1 MWVDELS
8 LCIFIDGNEPELDY
22 FLLSVVVEVA
32 EEWFVS
38 LSVLV
43 HFFLFQ
49 G

>member
-1 MWVDELS
+1 MS
-8 LCIFIDGNEPELDY
+8 CLCAFLLMAINEPGLVY

-43 HFFLFQ
+43 DFFLFQ